1 MGKILLAI
9 ILGFILLFG
18 SIFLIPVNFLVSTIL
33 KNSNQDIEYSYL
45 EGNIFSGKILDL
57 SYNKSFIGDFAYRN
71 KFSFTDLTL
80 NFQSIDNN
88 NIEGKAIKAF
98 SDINDMNSVVIKD
111 LSFSR
116 ILKTD
121 LINNIDIYLYIN
133 ELEIKDSQCINIDGD
148 LRILSQTINE
158 ELTGELLCIEENVIS
173 IELFNKKMKEL
184 GYITYSNS
192 KAKVNI
198 STKALSD
205 RKVGLLADYISFTID
220 L

>member
-57 SYNKSFIGDFAYRN
+57 SYNKSFIGDFTYRN

>member
-88 NIEGKAIKAF
+88 NIEGKAIKAL

-184 GYITYSNS
+184 GDITYSNS

-205 RKVGLLADYISFTID
+205 RKVQLLADYITFTID

>member
-1 MGKILLAI
+1 
-9 ILGFILLFG
+9 
-18 SIFLIPVNFLVSTIL
+18 
-33 KNSNQDIEYSYL
+33 
-45 EGNIFSGKILDL
+45 
-57 SYNKSFIGDFAYRN
+57 
-71 KFSFTDLTL
+71 
-80 NFQSIDNN
+80 
-88 NIEGKAIKAF
+88 
-98 SDINDMNSVVIKD
+98 MNSVVIKD

-205 RKVGLLADYISFTID
+205 RKVQLLADYITFTID

>member
-9 ILGFILLFG
+9 FLGFILLFG
-18 SIFLIPVNFLVSTIL
+18 SIFLVPANFLVSTIL
-33 KNSNQDIEYSYL
+33 KNSNLDVEYSYL

-57 SYNKSFIGDFAYRN
+57 SYNKSFIGDFNYRN
-71 KFSFTDLTL
+71 KFSFNDLTI

-98 SDINDMNSVVIKD
+98 SDINNMSSVVIKD

-121 LINNIDIYLYIN
+121 LIKNINIYLQIN
-133 ELEIKDSQCINIDGD
+133 ELEIKNSLCVNIDGD

-198 STKALSD
+198 STKVLSD
-205 RKVGLLADYISFTID
+205 RKVQLLADYISFTID

>member
-57 SYNKSFIGDFAYRN
+57 SYNKSFIGDFTYRN

-121 LINNIDIYLYIN
+121 LILFSIFLKMIN
-133 ELEIKDSQCINIDGD
+133 P
-148 LRILSQTINE
+148 
-158 ELTGELLCIEENVIS
+158 
-173 IELFNKKMKEL
+173 
-184 GYITYSNS
+184 
-192 KAKVNI
+192 
-198 STKALSD
+198 
-205 RKVGLLADYISFTID
+205 
-220 L
+220 